1 MVYPRAEQRVNQLH
15 FLRLM
20 RWCGMCTNF
29 VKQITTLPQSN
40 LCRDD
45 TGRNLFTY
53 NVDQREVNCRG
64 MRQKSG
70 YILLLFVLWGLMGR
84 FNPTLQIFRFSSL
97 EKRKDFGSASQAW
110 CSRNS
115 FQLLIMF
122 SFLYV
127 DFCRF
132 AAELKKILWPFHY

>member
-1 MVYPRAEQRVNQLH
+1 
-15 FLRLM
+15 
-20 RWCGMCTNF
+20 
-29 VKQITTLPQSN
+29 
-40 LCRDD
+40 
-45 TGRNLFTY
+45 
-53 NVDQREVNCRG
+53 
-64 MRQKSG
+64 
-70 YILLLFVLWGLMGR
+70 MGR

-132 AAELKKILWPFHY
+132 AAELKKKNPVTFSLLVTEKEDIKNEEDVPLRTKVRKLFS